1 MKNQT
6 KRTMI
11 IVILAISLT
20 YTGGLLLA
28 FVQWPPSNTA
38 FSEEPFKSFDPSLKG
53 VPQIS
58 WPSATENDLSTWQCQ
73 WRSNLAK
80 IVEILRK

>member
-38 FSEEPFKSFDPSLKG
+38 FSEEPFKNFDPSLKG

-58 WPSATENDLSTWQCQ
+58 WPSATENDLSFWQCQ
-73 WRSNLAK
+73 WWSNLAK
-80 IVEILRK
+80 IVGILRK